1 MATPGEH
8 DRSRLRALAHQLQ
21 PCLPVKRTPAAAG
34 DPAIGLQSQI
44 TTFQSWSVLPASQK
58 MAVEV
63 RFGVKLWE
71 GQLLA
76 QGGLFWLARWPTIA
90 ILDGFC
96 TCCARDFGAPLT
108 FNASMPVRCPRRD
121 RPDARFRQRA
131 GSSFPERRCGPH
143 VGWHARM
150 HHRRR
155 MAPERLHAAAAHC
168 QLEDLQR
175 IEEVER
181 LGLTALDAD
190 RKCGP
195 CARALPE
202 IGGSFLS
209 VGDRR
214 QHLRHGGMLAQEL
227 RDSPRGRIGLFHP
240 ERQHLERPAQHPA
253 RVRFQLR
260 ADAAAQRQD
269 PRLAQLAKS
278 CVSLVVPTRQAQAPC
293 RLPILRGISHARSK
307 GVSGGCR
314 RNVDC

>member
-1 MATPGEH
+1 MLASETNSCSSW
-8 DRSRLRALAHQLQ
+8 RSRDWTSEPDYHISILECVACITKNGRRGPLRGQT
-21 PCLPVKRTPAAAG
+21 VGRAAAG
-34 DPAIGLQSQI
+34 ARRTILVGTMANDRDPR
-44 TTFQSWSVLPASQK
+44 
-58 MAVEV
+58 
-63 RFGVKLWE
+63 RFLYM
-71 GQLLA
+71 L
-76 QGGLFWLARWPTIA
+76 RS
-90 ILDGFC
+90 
-96 TCCARDFGAPLT
+96 RFGAPLT

-155 MAPERLHAAAAHC
+155 MAPERLRAAAAHC

-214 QHLRHGGMLAQEL
+214 QHLRHGEMLAQEL
-227 RDSPRGRIGLFHP
+227 RDSPRVWIGLFHP

-269 PRLAQLAKS
+269 PRLAQLAKLCQLGCATS
-278 CVSLVVPTRQAQAPC
+278 TGASTVQTADF
-293 RLPILRGISHARSK
+293 K
-307 GVSGGCR
+307 G
-314 RNVDC
+314 D